1 LENAF
6 EEQREEIPL
15 CSNINKNIKEECKAY
30 ILTKP
35 QMSQHVGAKITNQSK
50 GKIM

>member
-6 EEQREEIPL
+6 EEQREESPQ
-15 CSNINKNIKEECKAY
+15 CNNMNKNIKEECKAY

-35 QMSQHVGAKITNQSK
+35 QTSQHTSAKITNQSK